1 MKFSVKLFV
10 FFLALGIGTI
20 TILAI
25 ISFSVSKQALISR
38 SYDQLTSIKK
48 IKKNQIESF
57 FDSRYRD
64 IKVYSKNTAVQMA
77 CHRFIEAFNDGGLN
91 GEAYQKWKDEHGD
104 KLKTYVEEYGYYDLF
119 FISPQGDI
127 VYTVAEESD
136 LGQNL
141 ISGKLSET
149 NLAEAFQKGK
159 NGFTLIDFKKYDVSN
174 EPASFIAGPIHDNN
188 GELIGVLAYQISLNA
203 INKIM
208 QERSGLGE
216 SGETYLVGTD
226 YLLRSDSR
234 FSKESTVLKLKVGTE
249 GVKQAFKDVDGIQ
262 IIDDYRGIPVLS
274 SFDKLQIKGLD
285 WVVLSE
291 IDVAEVMK
299 PVLRLKNI
307 ILGVSVFLILL
318 TLFIAFQVRKEIRQK
333 LGEEPDEIARIA
345 EEIARG
351 NLDIHFVDTR
361 KQQGVYS
368 SMKMMAEKL
377 KHIVAHVMDG
387 SSTIT
392 SASQMLNATSQ
403 EMSQGANEQA
413 SSLEE
418 ISAIMEEMASNIHQ
432 SSENAQQTKVVSD
445 LALKD
450 IDEVRKKA
458 EQASIANHEIGE
470 KIKVIND
477 IAVRTNILALNAA
490 VEAARA
496 GVHGK
501 GFAVVATEV
510 RKLAEQSKIAS
521 EQIVNGV
528 KDSIR
533 SNEETAAL
541 LLKTIPGIKKTAQLV
556 SEVNTASVEQK
567 SGIEQVNGAI
577 QQVNHVTQENTAS
590 SEELASSAE
599 ELASQSEELSQL
611 MLFFKVDKS
620 QNQTHVSLN
629 KKINNRK
636 NNRLQKQQ
644 VVIQKQTTKAPPVKE
659 VSISK

>member
-1 MKFSVKLFV
+1 MKFSVRLFV
-10 FFLALGIGTI
+10 FFLALGISTI

-25 ISFSVSKQALISR
+25 ISFSVSKHSLISR
-38 SYDQLTSIKK
+38 TYDQLTSIKK
-48 IKKNQIESF
+48 LKKTQIESF

-64 IKVYSKNTAVQMA
+64 IKVYSNNTAVQMA
-77 CHRFIEAFNDGGLN
+77 CHRFIEAFNEGGLN
-91 GEAYQKWKDEHGD
+91 GEAYLKWKDMHGN

-141 ISGKLSET
+141 ITGKLSET
-149 NLAEAFQKGK
+149 NLAEAFQNGK
-159 NGFTLIDFKKYDVSN
+159 DGFTLIDFKWYDVSN
-174 EPASFIAGPIHDNN
+174 EPAGFIAGPIHDDN
-188 GELIGVLAYQISLNA
+188 GELVGVLAYQISLNA
-203 INKIM
+203 INNIM
-208 QERSGLGE
+208 QERTGLGE
-216 SGETYLVGTD
+216 SGETYLVGED

-234 FSKESTVLKLKVGTE
+234 FSKESTVLKLKVETE

-274 SFDKLQIKGLD
+274 SFDKVHIKGLD
-285 WVVLSE
+285 WVILSE
-291 IDVAEVMK
+291 MGVAEVMI

-307 ILGVSVFLILL
+307 ILGASVFLILL
-318 TLFIAFQVRKEIRQK
+318 TLFIAIWVRREIRKK
-333 LGEEPDEIARIA
+333 LGEEPEEIARIA
-345 EEIARG
+345 EEIAGG
-351 NLDIHFVDTR
+351 NLNVHFVDKG

-377 KHIVAHVMDG
+377 KHIVANVIDG
-387 SSTIT
+387 SNNIT

-418 ISAIMEEMASNIHQ
+418 ISATMEEMSSNIQ
-432 SSENAQQTKVVSD
+432 QNSDNAQQTEVVSN

-450 IDEVRKKA
+450 IIEVRQKA
-458 EQASIANHEIGE
+458 EQASIANREIEE

-477 IAVRTNILALNAA
+477 IAVQTNILALNAS

-496 GVHGK
+496 GEHGK

-510 RKLAEQSKIAS
+510 RKLAEQSKLAS

-528 KDSIR
+528 LDSIR
-533 SNEETAAL
+533 SNEETSAL
-541 LLKTIPGIKKTAQLV
+541 LLKTIPGIEKTAQLV
-556 SEVNTASVEQK
+556 SEINAASMEQK
-567 SGIEQVNGAI
+567 SGADQVSVAI
-577 QQVNHVTQENTAS
+577 QQVNHVTQQNTAS

-599 ELASQSEELSQL
+599 ELATQSEQLSEL
-611 MLFFKVDKS
+611 MMFFKLDKS
-620 QNQTHVSLN
+620 QNQTQAPLN
-629 KKINNRK
+629 KD
-636 NNRLQKQQ
+636 
-644 VVIQKQTTKAPPVKE
+644 
-659 VSISK
+659 ISKRKMINYKYDKW

>member
-10 FFLALGIGTI
+10 FFLAIGIGTI

-25 ISFSVSKQALISR
+25 ISFSVSKHALISR
-38 SYDQLTSIKK
+38 TYDHLTSIKK
-48 IKKNQIESF
+48 IKKTQIEAF
-57 FDSRYRD
+57 FDNRYRD
-64 IKVYSKNTAVQMA
+64 IKVYSKNIAVQMA
-77 CHRFIEAFNDGGLN
+77 CHRFIEAFDEGGLN
-91 GEAYQKWKDEHGD
+91 GEAYQKCKNEHGD
-104 KLKTYVEEYGYYDLF
+104 KLKTYIEEYGYYDLF

-127 VYTVAEESD
+127 VYTAAEESD

-141 ISGKLSET
+141 ITSKLSST

-159 NGFTLIDFKKYDVSN
+159 NGFTLIDFKRYDVSN

-188 GELIGVLAYQISLNA
+188 GELVGVLAYQISLNA

-216 SGETYLVGTD
+216 SGETYLVGED

-234 FSKESTVLKLKVGTE
+234 FSKESTVLKLKVETE

-274 SFDKLQIKGLD
+274 SFDKVHIKGLD
-285 WVVLSE
+285 WVILSE
-291 IDVAEVMK
+291 MDVAEVMI
-299 PVLRLKNI
+299 PVLRLKYI
-307 ILGVSVFLILL
+307 ILGVSVLLVLL
-318 TLFIAFQVRKEIRQK
+318 TLFIAFWVRKEIREK

-345 EEIARG
+345 EEIAGG
-351 NLDIHFVDTR
+351 NLDIHFVDMG

-377 KHIVAHVMDG
+377 KYIVAHVIDG
-387 SSTIT
+387 SSNIT

-418 ISAIMEEMASNIHQ
+418 ISATMEEMASNIQ
-432 SSENAQQTKVVSD
+432 QNSDNAQQTEVVSN

-450 IDEVRKKA
+450 INDVRKKA
-458 EQASIANHEIGE
+458 ELASIANHEIGE
-470 KIKVIND
+470 KIKLIND
-477 IAVRTNILALNAA
+477 IAVQTNILALNAS

-496 GVHGK
+496 GEHGK

-510 RKLAEQSKIAS
+510 RKLAEQSKMAS

-528 KDSIR
+528 QDSIR
-533 SNEETAAL
+533 SNEETTAL
-541 LLKTIPGIKKTAQLV
+541 LLKTIPGIEKTAQLV
-556 SEVNTASVEQK
+556 SEINAASMEQK
-567 SGIEQVNGAI
+567 SGAEQVNGAI
-577 QQVNHVTQENTAS
+577 QQVNYVTQQNTAS

-599 ELASQSEELSQL
+599 ELASQSEQLSEL
-611 MLFFKVDKS
+611 MLFFKIDKS
-620 QNQTHVSLN
+620 QNQTHASLDKN
-629 KKINNRK
+629 INNRK
-636 NNRLQKQQ
+636 NDRLQKQQ
-644 VVIQKQTTKAPPVKE
+644 KEIQKQTTKAPVLADL
-659 VSISK
+659 

>member
-10 FFLALGIGTI
+10 FFLALGISTI

-38 SYDQLTSIKK
+38 TYDQLSSIKK
-48 IKKNQIESF
+48 LKKTQIESF

-64 IKVYSKNTAVQMA
+64 IKVYSKNTGVQMA
-77 CHRFIEAFNDGGLN
+77 CHRFIEAFNEGGLN
-91 GEAYQKWKDEHGD
+91 GEAYQKWKDMHGD
-104 KLKTYVEEYGYYDLF
+104 KLKTYVEEYEYYDLF

-141 ISGKLSET
+141 ITGKLSET

-159 NGFTLIDFKKYDVSN
+159 DGFTLIDFKWYDVSN
-174 EPASFIAGPIHDNN
+174 EPACFIAGPVLDNN
-188 GELIGVLAYQISLNA
+188 GELMGVLAYQISLNA
-203 INKIM
+203 INNIM
-208 QERSGLGE
+208 QERTGLGE
-216 SGETYLVGTD
+216 SGETYLVGED

-234 FSKESTVLKLKVGTE
+234 FSKESTVLKLKVETE
-249 GVKQAFKDVDGIQ
+249 GVKQAFKGVDSIQ
-262 IIDDYRGIPVLS
+262 INNDYRGTPVLS
-274 SFDKLQIKGLD
+274 SFDKLEIKGLD
-285 WVVLSE
+285 WVILSE
-291 IDVAEVMK
+291 MGVAEVMI

-307 ILGVSVFLILL
+307 ILGASVFLILL
-318 TLFIAFQVRKEIRQK
+318 TLFIAIWVRREIRKK
-333 LGEEPDEIARIA
+333 LGEEPEEIARIA
-345 EEIARG
+345 EEIAGG
-351 NLDIHFVDTR
+351 NLNVHFVDKG

-377 KHIVAHVMDG
+377 KHIVANVIDG
-387 SSTIT
+387 SNNIT

-418 ISAIMEEMASNIHQ
+418 ISATMEEMSSNIQ
-432 SSENAQQTKVVSD
+432 QNSDNAQQTEVVSN

-450 IDEVRKKA
+450 IIEVRQKA
-458 EQASIANHEIGE
+458 EQASIANREIEE

-477 IAVRTNILALNAA
+477 IAVQTNILALNAS

-496 GVHGK
+496 GEHGK

-510 RKLAEQSKIAS
+510 RKLAEQSKLAS

-528 KDSIR
+528 LDSIR
-533 SNEETAAL
+533 SNEETSAL
-541 LLKTIPGIKKTAQLV
+541 LLKTIPGIEKTAQLV
-556 SEVNTASVEQK
+556 SEINAASMEQK
-567 SGIEQVNGAI
+567 SGADQVSVAI
-577 QQVNHVTQENTAS
+577 QQVNHVTQQNTAS

-599 ELASQSEELSQL
+599 ELATQSEQLSEL
-611 MLFFKVDKS
+611 MMFFKLDKS
-620 QNQTHVSLN
+620 QNQTQAPLN
-629 KKINNRK
+629 KD
-636 NNRLQKQQ
+636 
-644 VVIQKQTTKAPPVKE
+644 
-659 VSISK
+659 ISKRKMINYKYDKW